1 MKIKKSITI
10 SLGIILNL
18 NTLFAVDTKI
28 TKELTSIIAKDKGNK
43 IIIKRVQEPNS
54 KLSSSFNKIKKE
66 CPPYCIQ
73 PMNIENVKT
82 LGELEVLNF
91 IKNMKNSSGSLLID
105 ARTRKWHKKGTI
117 PTAINLPFSML
128 NKKSKY
134 FNKILTLLGGTKIGY
149 NWNFDNAQ
157 TLLIFGNGAWDK
169 QATTEIKT
177 LINVGYPQD
186 KLLYYRGGMQMWN
199 SLGLTIK

>member
-1 MKIKKSITI
+1 MKRTITI

-18 NTLFAVDTKI
+18 STLSGVDTKI
-28 TKELTSIIAKDKGNK
+28 TKDLTSIVAKDKDNK
-43 IIIKRVQEPNS
+43 IIIKRVQEPNI
-54 KLSSSFNKIKKE
+54 KLNNTFQKIKKE

-73 PMNIENVKT
+73 PMNIENVKSV
-82 LGELEVLNF
+82 GELEVLNF
-91 IKNMKNSSGSLLID
+91 IKNMKDNSGSLLID
-105 ARTRKWHKKGTI
+105 ARTREWYKKGTI

-128 NKKSKY
+128 NKKGKY
-134 FNKILTLLGGTKIGY
+134 FNKILTLLGGKKIGY

-157 TLLIFGNGAWDK
+157 TLLIFGNGAWDR

-177 LINVGYPQD
+177 LIKVGYPED

-199 SLGLTIK
+199 NMGLTIK